1 MEFGEIVLN
10 TLVWLWSV
18 IVATIKCVL
27 EIIDAAINWLWCT
40 KELVRLGIQ
49 EGLNVPAKFMLDDMA
64 RIPVL
69 RRVVTMS
76 LALES
81 SICMALAIAF
91 LAMALVIWLVSRERK
106 KLRKRSGIQAL
117 LAALAVIALMLVDAV
132 MWGTLLVR
140 W

>member
-81 SICMALAIAF
+81 SICMVLAIAF

-117 LAALAVIALMLVDAV
+117 LAALAVIALLLLDAV
-132 MWGTLLVR
+132 MWGTLLFR

>member
-27 EIIDAAINWLWCT
+27 EIIDAAINWLWC
-40 KELVRLGIQ
+40 IQ

-91 LAMALVIWLVSRERK
+91 LAIALVIWLWSRERK
-106 KLRKRSGIQAL
+106 KMRKRSGMQAL